1 MRDATSSSPPLL
13 RRQIGFH
20 QYSRPTHGD
29 EVDAYMSQPLSL
41 TPLTDISTERA
52 MYLAANGTNGLL
64 RQRLVDLGFITGT
77 PLRLIRRGPRGNL
90 VAVRV
95 RSTVIALRSDEARL
109 LLVSPNPSSS
119 EACRE

>member
-13 RRQIGFH
+13 RRQISFH
-20 QYSRPTHGD
+20 QYSHPTHGD
-29 EVDAYMSQPLSL
+29 EVDAYVTQRPSLVPLA
-41 TPLTDISTERA
+41 DMSTECTV
-52 MYLAANGTNGLL
+52 YLAANGTNGLL
-64 RQRLVDLGFITGT
+64 RQRLVDLGFIPGT

-95 RSTVIALRSDEARL
+95 RSTVIALRSDEAHL